1 MNNENIL
8 FLITV
13 NLKIPLE
20 KTQISRKMAQ
30 YLFVTGFA
38 AREQQLSEFLLISFF
53 CSQGCFSSNAL
64 QIESFLEKSLI
75 LTFLFQAP

>member
-1 MNNENIL
+1 MNNENVL

-38 AREQQLSEFLLISFF
+38 AREQQLSEFLLMLISFF
-53 CSQGCFSSNAL
+53 CSQGLVFHRMRFKSNL
-64 QIESFLEKSLI
+64 FLKSL
-75 LTFLFQAP
+75 

>member
-1 MNNENIL
+1 MNNENVL

-38 AREQQLSEFLLISFF
+38 AREQQLSEFLLMLISFF
-53 CSQGCFSSNAL
+53 CSQVLVFHRMCF
-64 QIESFLEKSLI
+64 K
-75 LTFLFQAP
+75 